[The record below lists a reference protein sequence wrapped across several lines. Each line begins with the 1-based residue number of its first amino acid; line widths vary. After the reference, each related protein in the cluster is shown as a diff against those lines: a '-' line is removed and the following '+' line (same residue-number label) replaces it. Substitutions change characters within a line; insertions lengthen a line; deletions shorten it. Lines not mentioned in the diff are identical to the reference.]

1 MADESPGST
10 ESEALWHMSTSADH
24 KYLLKHPLVTSF
36 LLLKWEIIS
45 FYYYMN
51 VIIYTLAIA
60 VLTTYMMLL
69 NSQDQTE
76 SNIDQVG

>member
-1 MADESPGST
+1 
-10 ESEALWHMSTSADH
+10 MSTSADH